1 MLTINMNF
9 AALTGLFERYH
20 FTTSCSP
27 MLDSVDVGGSDG
39 ETFYINWHD
48 AEGDEYSVE
57 IPFQNVAEARI
68 ENDKLVV
75 RDKSGEEECIA
86 FYDVQ
91 QVRHDSPQKITHTH
105 EYGKSVWVVRL
116 PKQYILP
123 EGEYFDLGDD
133 ELPVNLQAICQL
145 LALSFEPNKGESLQ
159 IEDFV
164 PSVIELSEEQIDEAI
179 KTEEGFEHG

>member
-1 MLTINMNF
+1 MLTNNMNS
-9 AALTGLFERYH
+9 AALARLFYQYH
-20 FTTSCSP
+20 FMTSCSP
-27 MLDSVDVGGSDG
+27 MLHGVDVGGSDG
-39 ETFYINWHD
+39 ETACINWHD
-48 AEGDEYSVE
+48 AEGVEFSVE
-57 IPFQNVAEARI
+57 IPFENLAEARI

-75 RDKSGEEECIA
+75 RDKSGEEECIV

-91 QVRHDSPQKITHTH
+91 QVREDSPQKITHTH

-123 EGEYFDLGDD
+123 EGEYFDLEDD
-133 ELPVNLQAICQL
+133 ELPVRLRAICQL